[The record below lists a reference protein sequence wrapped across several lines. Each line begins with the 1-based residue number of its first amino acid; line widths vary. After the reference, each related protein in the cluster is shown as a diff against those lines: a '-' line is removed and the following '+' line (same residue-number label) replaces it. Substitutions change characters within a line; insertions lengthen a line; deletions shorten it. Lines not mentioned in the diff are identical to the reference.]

1 MAAKRFGNESTPDT
15 PAPPPSLSHSLS
27 LSLSLSLSPS
37 LALQIQ
43 RRLLTLIEVMY
54 VELLLGLL
62 LGGAQIPH
70 QIREAAR
77 PRQSTRLLLGQL
89 LRIARCA
96 APTARRVQRAL
107 ARIVMI
113 VAARAAT
120 VTGQIAMGIEYAA
133 AALEQHIGRRLR
145 ARRGGNSPG

>member
-15 PAPPPSLSHSLS
+15 PDPPPSLLLS
-27 LSLSLSLSPS
+27 LSLSLFPSLSV
-37 LALQIQ
+37 ALQIQ
-43 RRLLTLIEVMY
+43 RRLLTLIEMMY
-54 VELLLGLL
+54 IELLLGLL

-89 LRIARCA
+89 LGIARRA

-145 ARRGGNSPG
+145 ARRGASSAAR